1 MLNLKYDHIQI
12 RYGELST
19 KGKNRKDFTN
29 QLTNNIKNRLKDY
42 PNLKYK
48 TLHDGLF
55 IALNDED
62 YEEVKKGL
70 LDIFGYSSFS
80 PTLKTNLDIEEIKD
94 VALKLINKK
103 DYQTFKVVTKRSNK
117 NFKYR
122 SDEINREVAGHI
134 LRNKDIKVDVHN
146 PEIKILI
153 SIKDDACYISDEKII
168 GPGGYPTGVNGKAL
182 VMLSGGIDSPVAS
195 YLTQKRG
202 VKIEAIHFASPPYT
216 AKAARDKVL
225 SLANQLSYYQEE
237 INVHIVPFTNLQ
249 LEIYKHVDESYCVT
263 IMRRMMYRIADILAK
278 NRKIKLII
286 SGDSLGQV
294 ASQTPESMA
303 VINDVCD
310 TLVLRPLS
318 MYDKLEIIDI
328 SKKINTYD
336 ISILPYQD
344 CCTIFDPKNP
354 VTKPKLEKCLVY
366 ESKFDYEKLI
376 EECIKDIETI
386 KVSYRKQE
394 EKDESIF

>member
-55 IALNDED
+55 IALNDENYD
-62 YEEVKKGL
+62 EVKKGL

-103 DYQTFKVVTKRSNK
+103 DYKTFKVVTKRSNK

-168 GPGGYPTGVNGKAL
+168 GPGGYPTGVNGKGL

-237 INVHIVPFTNLQ
+237 VNVHIVPFTNLQ

-263 IMRRMMYRIADILAK
+263 IMRRMMYRIVDILAK

-354 VTKPKLEKCLVY
+354 VTKPKLEKCLAY

>member
-328 SKKINTYD
+328 SKKINTYE

-354 VTKPKLEKCLVY
+354 VTKPKLEKCLAY

-394 EKDESIF
+394 EKYESIF

>member
-1 MLNLKYDHIQI
+1 MLNLKYNHIQI

-29 QLTNNIKNRLKDY
+29 KLTNNIKNRLKDY

-62 YEEVKKGL
+62 YDEVKKGL

-80 PTLKTNLDIEEIKD
+80 PTLKTNLDIEDIKD

-237 INVHIVPFTNLQ
+237 VNVHIVPFTNLQ

-263 IMRRMMYRIADILAK
+263 IMRRMMYRIADILARD
-278 NRKIKLII
+278 RKIKLII

-354 VTKPKLEKCLVY
+354 VTKPKLEKCLAY

>member
-29 QLTNNIKNRLKDY
+29 QLTNNTKNRLKDY

-237 INVHIVPFTNLQ
+237 VNVHIVPFTNLQ

-354 VTKPKLEKCLVY
+354 VTKPKLEKCLAY

>member
-1 MLNLKYDHIQI
+1 MLKYDHIQI

-55 IALNDED
+55 IALNDENYD
-62 YEEVKKGL
+62 EVKKGL

-237 INVHIVPFTNLQ
+237 VNVHIVPFTNLQ

-354 VTKPKLEKCLVY
+354 VTKPKLEKCLAY

>member
-62 YEEVKKGL
+62 YDEVKKGL

-80 PTLKTNLDIEEIKD
+80 PTLKTNLDIEDIKD

-237 INVHIVPFTNLQ
+237 VNVHIVPFTNLQ

-263 IMRRMMYRIADILAK
+263 IMRRMMYRIADILARD
-278 NRKIKLII
+278 RKIKLII

-354 VTKPKLEKCLVY
+354 VTKPKLEKCLAY

-394 EKDESIF
+394 AKDESIF